1 MLPDSMRHKHI
12 EDSPKYKTEWCK
24 YGPRF
29 YHSYIDAI
37 SQYSLIVTVKSLISN
52 ILT

>member
-1 MLPDSMRHKHI
+1 MLPDTMWHKHI
-12 EDSPKYKTEWCK
+12 EVLPKYKTEWCK
-24 YGPRF
+24 YGPSF

-37 SQYSLIVTVKSLISN
+37 SQDSLIVIVKSLISN